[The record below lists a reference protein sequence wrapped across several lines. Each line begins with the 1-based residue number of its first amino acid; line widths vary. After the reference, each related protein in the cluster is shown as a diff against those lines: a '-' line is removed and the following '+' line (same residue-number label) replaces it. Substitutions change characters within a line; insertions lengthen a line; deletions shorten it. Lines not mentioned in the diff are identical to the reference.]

1 MNSPRDERAAE
12 RYAYIVHLLVRV
24 GSASLLRPRIR
35 VDSIRATLEVLA
47 PSIDPQSAEGCAVS
61 ETLTRTPQSFAQFLR
76 RRPMWLRKA
85 IASAQ
90 TKNAPQVGAS

>member
-1 MNSPRDERAAE
+1 MDARASGRDGSAPRNTRRRERIMNSPRDERAAE

-47 PSIDPQSAEGCAVS
+47 PSIDPQSTHGRA
-61 ETLTRTPQSFAQFLR
+61 
-76 RRPMWLRKA
+76 
-85 IASAQ
+85 
-90 TKNAPQVGAS
+90 